1 MICRAKGYP
10 TPEIKWYKR
19 EECNRKVS
27 DKVRFNITWSQGA
40 GTYVCQA
47 KNIYG
52 VANATVKVS
61 LGRVIYPFGG
71 LEDLDLDEMLIIR
84 KDGMSEK
91 SRWIIIGLATGSGIV
106 ILALTVTLLYLMR

>member
-1 MICRAKGYP
+1 M
-10 TPEIKWYKR
+10 
-19 EECNRKVS
+19 RKLS

-52 VANATVKVS
+52 VVNATVKVS
-61 LGRVIYPFGG
+61 LGRVIYPFADYD
-71 LEDLDLDEMLIIR
+71 DLVLDEMIIR
-84 KDGMSEK
+84 KDGMSER

-106 ILALTVTLLYLMR
+106 ILALTVTLLYFMR